1 MAADYSQL
9 ARPEVGASVNLT
21 EAQRATIQ
29 QLIQERDAASAAAEE
44 TARPAI
50 VAATNEKLKDVLTS
64 DQQRFFLAFFNGKLL
79 RFNFRNQKWAEV
91 LDWVAKEADLSLVM
105 ETSPP
110 GTFNYTD
117 SKDYTATES
126 LDLLNGWLLTKGFTL
141 VRRERMLMC
150 LDLKGGLPEGAVPRV
165 TVAELATRGR
175 YEFVSVLLPLEGRV
189 VDAVLLEVKPLLGS
203 YGKAEPLAQTQ
214 QLLVYDTASSLRLIE
229 QVVQKI
235 PIPDK
240 PVLPPVLT
248 VYPIRHANPTQ
259 ASEVLR
265 TIVAGT
271 VVADEKAMQI
281 SVNASPAEQEKAKII
296 LEQLESNQGPD
307 MQPRLQLYSV
317 QVTDA
322 DQMLATLKLIAPEGQ
337 YRIDPLSGKLIA
349 WASEKDQARIAES
362 LKMIQAEQPEG
373 AGRQL
378 QVYALTNADPTAVT
392 TILLSV
398 TPSARVTVN
407 AATRSLV
414 AYGTISE
421 HEAIRSLIEQLENQ
435 TEPASSEKV
444 LRTYPATAT
453 VATSVVTLLA
463 TAVPKAQVLSD
474 TANQRLLVMATA
486 DEHAQIELLLQ
497 SMATAET
504 DGRQLK
510 IYQAERID
518 TVSVVGLLAT
528 LAPQAAITV
537 DALNK
542 RLLVV
547 AADAEH
553 LKVAAVLE
561 QVQTAEIDAMRPLKA
576 YPLQPRVTTAT
587 IVTLLATLVPK
598 ASVTP
603 DEANRRI
610 LIAATE
616 KEHAL
621 IEQVITQVQ
630 QEAVGVKPEL
640 KFYDV
645 SSIGATDARTL
656 LTATYTDVTF
666 VVTADG
672 TKLMAW
678 VLVEQDLKIK
688 ATLEQ
693 LAKER
698 PFENT
703 RTLQLY
709 SITDLGP
716 ASSTVLAQ
724 AVPKATITAGA
735 RADQLAIV
743 ATAAEHEKLK
753 QVLEQLQA
761 AKTVPQARVLAVHQ
775 IKGITPSSVLQVL
788 QPLVD
793 ADVQLTIDPVGQQL
807 FVRAFPDKQEQIKT
821 VVEQVTASL
830 ASKAPRVIKTYI
842 IGAPNADEAQE
853 VLLAL
858 FPDAKIVI
866 DSDRK
871 MIVATAT
878 EEQHVTIAQISEQM
892 RGMAMDGER
901 PYPAVYALK
910 NSSATEVQTLLLS
923 MYSRFDNVRLSVN
936 EKTGRLVVLAR
947 KEQHDSIRSVLD
959 EFDGKAEPV
968 AKQELAVFRLRQ
980 MDGYAVQQA
989 LAPLL
994 PKTAQVTADRIGRQL
1009 FVSAPADEMPAI
1021 REMVQQ
1027 MMSSQSATEGL
1038 ETRTYRLRPFEA
1050 DEAQEVLARL
1060 FPDATLV
1067 TDQSQEILVAT
1078 ATVLQHETIA
1088 KVVQQMTSVAP
1099 IENTPKAVAYT
1110 LRAVDGDNVVE
1121 VFDGMFRRSDNVR
1134 MTFDSQTRSLMVVAR
1149 PDQQEMVK
1157 TLLAQM
1163 EPDSGTE
1170 IVRSMEIYP
1179 LSGMDGLTAVE
1190 VAKGVLRTLDPSASV
1205 SWERASKQLIVSTTA
1220 AGQQEVGR
1228 AFERFLESDPRE
1240 MDVLQLRTLSA
1251 SSAQN
1256 AIEGLYGDS
1265 FAKDGNYP
1273 LIQADEDLQQ
1283 LLVRGTKKQLQDI
1296 RTLLIKMG
1304 ESGLAVAATGENTNR
1319 NLRVIP
1325 IQGDV
1330 EPALQKIQDLW
1341 PRVRKNPIR
1350 VLRPNAAMEPL
1361 DPASNPE
1368 PAVKTGGQ
1376 FSVPAESLSLDEPP
1390 TQTAITQANT
1400 QEDAAAVPTQ
1410 NPLDEPAAI
1419 VVIPGLDRVTIAS
1432 DDVEALDQ
1440 LEAILR
1446 ATSSRPTGAMGN
1458 RNRDFSIYQ
1467 LRNAGAEEVSETL
1480 ESIYQSR
1487 AGLLAF
1493 GSVVIV
1499 PEPRMNALI
1508 VYGGRTDRDRIEQLL
1523 EILDTE
1529 KLPDSG
1535 RIFRT
1540 QVIVV
1545 KHADAEKVQTVLRGV
1560 YRTEMNAGGTRRP
1573 ITIPAGIDSSVA
1585 SVLRQMN
1592 AAASAPLLTIEVQTE
1607 TNSLVIKAP
1616 QSLIDELSELVTQL
1630 DDTTATNR
1638 ARGVTLFPL
1647 KQTNTRRV
1655 MRVLNDVLE

>member
-1 MAADYSQL
+1 MKSMKRLLLTALVIVAGLDPVHAQPAQPVAGQPVVPSADYSQL
-9 ARPEVGASVNLT
+9 TKVEIADSVKLT
-21 EAQRATIQ
+21 DAQRAVVT
-29 QLIQERDAASAAAEE
+29 QLLVDRDAATAAAEE
-44 TARPAI
+44 SARPAI
-50 VAATNEKLKDVLTS
+50 VAATNAKLKDVLTA
-64 DQQRFFLAFFNGKLL
+64 DQQRLFVAFFNGKLL

-91 LDWVAKEADLSLVM
+91 LDWVSKEADLSLVM
-105 ETSPP
+105 ETPPP

-117 SKDYTATES
+117 SKDYTPTES

-175 YEFVSVLLPLEGRV
+175 YEFVSVLLPLEGRP

-235 PIPDK
+235 PIPDM

-248 VYPIRHANPTQ
+248 VYPIEHANPTQ
-259 ASEVLR
+259 AAEVLR
-265 TIVAGT
+265 TIVVGT
-271 VVADEKAMQI
+271 VVVDEKARQI
-281 SVNASPAEQEKAKII
+281 SINATPAEQEKAKII
-296 LEQLESNQGPD
+296 LGQLESNQGPD

-322 DQMLATLKLIAPEGQ
+322 DQMLATLKLIAPDGQ
-337 YRIDPLSGKLIA
+337 YRVDPLSGKLIA

-373 AGRQL
+373 GGRQL
-378 QVYALTNADPTAVT
+378 QVYALTKADPTAVT

-398 TPSARVTVN
+398 APSARVTVN

-421 HEAIRSLIEQLENQ
+421 HEAIRSLIEQLENDTQ
-435 TEPASSEKV
+435 TASTEKV
-444 LRTYPATAT
+444 LRTYPASGTIAT
-453 VATSVVTLLA
+453 TVVTLLA

-474 TANQRLLVMATA
+474 TANQRLLVMATP
-486 DEHAQIELLLQ
+486 DEHTQVELLMK

-504 DGRQLK
+504 GGRQLK
-510 IYQAERID
+510 IHSAERID
-518 TVSVVGLLAT
+518 TVSVAALLAT
-528 LAPQAAITV
+528 LTPQAAVTV
-537 DALNK
+537 DAVNK

-547 AADAEH
+547 ASEEDQS
-553 LKVAAVLE
+553 KVESVLE
-561 QVQTAEIDAMRPLKA
+561 QVQTAEADAVR
-576 YPLQPRVTTAT
+576 Q
-587 IVTLLATLVPK
+587 
-598 ASVTP
+598 
-603 DEANRRI
+603 
-610 LIAATE
+610 
-616 KEHAL
+616 
-621 IEQVITQVQ
+621 
-630 QEAVGVKPEL
+630 L
-640 KFYDV
+640 KFYEV
-645 SSIGATDARTL
+645 SSIGATDAHTL
-656 LTATYTDVTF
+656 LTTTYADIKFLVTSN
-666 VVTADG
+666 G
-672 TKLMAW
+672 SKLMAW
-678 VLVEQDLKIK
+678 VSAEQDTKIQ
-688 ATLEQ
+688 ATLDQ
-693 LAKER
+693 LMKER

-716 ASSTVLAQ
+716 SASTVLAQ

-743 ATAAEHEKLK
+743 ATAADHEKLK
-753 QVLEQLQA
+753 SVLEQLQEA
-761 AKTVPQARVLAVHQ
+761 RTVPQSKTLAIHQ
-775 IKGITPSSVLQVL
+775 IKGITPSSVLLVL

-807 FVRAFPDKQEQIKT
+807 FVRAFPEKQEQIKT

-830 ASKAPRVIKTYI
+830 GTKTPRLIKTYI

-858 FPDAKIVI
+858 FPDAKIVM

-878 EEQHVTIAQISEQM
+878 EEQHVTIAQIADQM
-892 RGMAMDGER
+892 RGTAMDEER

-910 NSSATEVQTLLLS
+910 NSSATEVQTLLQS

-936 EKTGRLVVLAR
+936 EKTGRLIVLAR
-947 KEQHDSIRSVLD
+947 KEQHESIRLLV
-959 EFDGKAEPV
+959 EQFDGQAEPV
-968 AKQELAVFRLRQ
+968 VPQELAIFRLKQ
-980 MDGYAVQQA
+980 LDGLAVQQA

-1009 FVSAPADEMPAI
+1009 FVSAPATEMPAI
-1021 REMVQQ
+1021 RELVQK
-1027 MMSSQSATEGL
+1027 MISSPSETEGL
-1038 ETRTYRLRPFEA
+1038 ETRSYRLRPFEA
-1050 DEAQEVLARL
+1050 DEAQEVLTRL
-1060 FPDATLV
+1060 LPDATLV
-1067 TDQSQEILVAT
+1067 TDESQEILVAT
-1078 ATVLQHETIA
+1078 ATVPQHETIA
-1088 KVVQQMTSVAP
+1088 TVVKQMTSVAP
-1099 IENTPKAVAYT
+1099 IENTPKAIAYP
-1110 LRAVDGDNVVE
+1110 LQAVNGDNVVE

-1134 MTFDSQTRSLMVVAR
+1134 MTFDSQTRSLIVVAR
-1149 PDQQEMVK
+1149 PDQQEIVK
-1157 TLLAQM
+1157 TLLTQM
-1163 EPDSGTE
+1163 EPSSGTE
-1170 IVRSMEIYP
+1170 TVRSMEIYP
-1179 LSGMDGLTAVE
+1179 LSGMDGLTAAE
-1190 VAKGVLRTLDPSASV
+1190 VAKGVLQSLDPAATI
-1205 SWERASKQLIVSTTA
+1205 SWEKSSKQLIVSTTA
-1220 AGQQEVGR
+1220 AGQQELR
-1228 AFERFLESDPRE
+1228 KAFERFLESDPRE
-1240 MDVLQLRTLSA
+1240 MDVLQLSTLNA

-1265 FAKDGNYP
+1265 FSKDGNYP
-1273 LIQADEDLQQ
+1273 VIQADEDLQQ

-1296 RTLLIKMG
+1296 RMLLVKMG
-1304 ESGLAVAATGENTNR
+1304 EAGLAVSTNGETVNR

-1325 IQGDV
+1325 VPGDV

-1341 PRVRKNPIR
+1341 PRVRRNPIR
-1350 VLRPNAAMEPL
+1350 ILRPNAAAEPIR
-1361 DPASNPE
+1361 PE
-1368 PAVKTGGQ
+1368 GKETGQ
-1376 FSVPAESLSLDEPP
+1376 FSVPAETLSADQATESLP
-1390 TQTAITQANT
+1390 
-1400 QEDAAAVPTQ
+1400 EDKATAVPVDEAGDEAVKA
-1410 NPLDEPAAI
+1410 NPVDEAPDEAPAI
-1419 VVIPGLDRVTIAS
+1419 VIIPGQDRITIAS
-1432 DDVEALDQ
+1432 DDADALDQ
-1440 LEAILR
+1440 LEAIVR
-1446 ATSSRPTGAMGN
+1446 AISSRAPGESGS
-1458 RNRDFSIYQ
+1458 RNRDFSVYQ
-1467 LRNAGAEEVSETL
+1467 LRNAGAEEVAETL

-1499 PEPRMNALI
+1499 PEARMNALI

-1523 EILDTE
+1523 EIIDTE

-1545 KHADAEKVQTVLRGV
+1545 KHADAKKVQDLLRGV
-1560 YRTEMNAGGTRRP
+1560 YRTEMNAGGTRRA
-1573 ITIPAGIDSSVA
+1573 IAIPAGIDSSVA
-1585 SVLRQMN
+1585 NVLRQIN
-1592 AAASAPLLTIEVQTE
+1592 AASSAPLLTIEVQAE

-1616 QSLIDELSELVTQL
+1616 QNLIDELTELVTQL
-1630 DDTTATNR
+1630 DETSATNR
-1638 ARGVTLFPL
+1638 ARGVTLIPL

-1655 MRVLNDVLE
+1655 MRVLNDVLD